1 MISLSHKEK
10 VSTDLLAIQGQSSTK
25 FGPSLARIY
34 VLENS
39 ITPQFSL
46 DATINQPKVTQV
58 QILNPPLKLFPIP
71 DDRQSQAIQTNA
83 EDSLPPRQIPSII
96 DMSLLTASF
105 NQDKLS
111 QPAKD
116 AVAITDFINRLSQ
129 RVDQIDGKL
138 EHVSQALIV
147 LSTTPVTTN
156 NLQAAVETVC
166 KKIEAYDQNIRDRVT
181 MIDNRVVQME
191 TQHNQLRDSV
201 QTLDS
206 QATAVREL
214 ELQVHDL
221 RDEVVNG
228 NETNSA
234 MKHEIGKIGSVT
246 TELGKMLTGAQIAV
260 RTTLNYTSR
269 IAKAVASVPEIRER
283 LWTDEESKNWSQL
296 DPKLLSSTPPSDN
309 LKNMSANEERLFQ
322 LIQEILRISLRVPVS
337 GATRTDTQP
346 AQNQTTGLDD
356 SPVHY
361 SSRVNQTGS
370 ILNNSTED
378 QLTEIWQELARL
390 GTKNQSQIPSKRAG
404 DNARNNTSGNRPCDR
419 EDLIVLKK
427 LARARNL
434 GFLEEEAQ
442 PKIYLQELQEF
453 KAEQQILDKNALS
466 LVKTLFAKTHAQWLR
481 LNSHRWT
488 TWEDFVNAND
498 QSMKSLPSEKIQVNI
513 IAQRLT
519 KQLQVELKTSPTTF
533 TEYIGFRLAVNIA
546 MTNLQYLSKAYD
558 ENEKFFVKK
567 KSHTQP
573 PAQVRVIQSPE
584 IIQLDDEGAINDT
597 EIDLSINYVKNNY
610 SQRRGNFT
618 RNQGSDSRRNKNSGR
633 RVNYAADVRNSDSNR
648 SPKDRIPPES
658 PNHCEY
664 NPETRSFTSNLT

>member
-1 MISLSHKEK
+1 MQKRRRRAHYATYEGLNLSNISEK
-10 VSTDLLAIQGQSSTK
+10 SS
-25 FGPSLARIY
+25 
-34 VLENS
+34 ENS
-39 ITPQFSL
+39 ITPQSSL

-58 QILNPPLKLFPIP
+58 QILNPPLKLLSIP

-83 EDSLPPRQIPSII
+83 EDSLPPEQIPSII

-116 AVAITDFINRLSQ
+116 DVAITDFIHRLSQ

-138 EHVSQALIV
+138 EHVSQVLIV
-147 LSTTPVTTN
+147 LSTTTVTTN
-156 NLQAAVETVC
+156 NLQGAVETVC
-166 KKIEAYDQNIRDRVT
+166 KKIEACDQNIRDRVT

-201 QTLDS
+201 RTLDS

-214 ELQVHDL
+214 ELQNHDL

-246 TELGKMLTGAQIAV
+246 TEFGKMLTGAQIAV

-269 IAKAVASVPEIRER
+269 IAKAVASVPEIRE
-283 LWTDEESKNWSQL
+283 
-296 DPKLLSSTPPSDN
+296 SSTPPSDN

-322 LIQEILRISLRVPVS
+322 LIREIPRISLRVPVS
-337 GATRTDTQP
+337 SATRTDTQP
-346 AQNQTTGLDD
+346 VQNQSTGLND

-378 QLTEIWQELARL
+378 QLTEIWQELAKL
-390 GTKNQSQIPSKRAG
+390 GTKNQSQVPLKGAG
-404 DNARNNTSGNRPCDR
+404 DNARNNTSGNRPCDQ
-419 EDLIVLKK
+419 EDLIVLEK

-434 GFLEEEAQ
+434 GFTEEEAQ

-453 KAEQQILDKNALS
+453 KAEQQILDKDALS
-466 LVKTLFAKTHAQWLR
+466 LVKTLFAKTLAQWLR
-481 LNSHRWT
+481 LNSYRWT
-488 TWEDFVNAND
+488 TWKDFVNAFTIYFIQPRADSEISAEIYNKYQTAD
-498 QSMKSLPSEKIQVNI
+498 QEARVFIDEMQKLFIEMTSPPSKEIQVNI
-513 IAQRLT
+513 IVQRLT
-519 KQLQVELKTSPTTF
+519 KQLQVELRTSPTTF
-533 TEYIGFRLAVNIA
+533 TEYIGFRLAVNMA

-573 PAQVRVIQSPE
+573 PV
-584 IIQLDDEGAINDT
+584 
-597 EIDLSINYVKNNY
+597 
-610 SQRRGNFT
+610 
-618 RNQGSDSRRNKNSGR
+618 
-633 RVNYAADVRNSDSNR
+633 
-648 SPKDRIPPES
+648 
-658 PNHCEY
+658 
-664 NPETRSFTSNLT
+664 